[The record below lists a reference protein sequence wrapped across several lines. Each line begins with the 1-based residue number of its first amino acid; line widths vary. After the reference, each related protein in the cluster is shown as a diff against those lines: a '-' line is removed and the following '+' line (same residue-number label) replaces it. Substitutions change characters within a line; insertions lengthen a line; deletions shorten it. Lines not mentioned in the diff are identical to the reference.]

1 MAGKRFTVRSR
12 GIRWKEG
19 RARIRRSRQRPPP
32 TPNLTLDL
40 VVAGVASLLAA
51 GVVFCLA
58 VILSGS
64 HGVPLHLGYA
74 VILGGVGL
82 ACLTL
87 GPQDRGGRM
96 IAVAIG
102 VLWLIGSASLF
113 AARADIVIP
122 AHRHATVGQLVGNEV
137 QRPALVGSQWRL
149 QLPESAHRSLSTTAP
164 PHRQPLP
171 ATSVRQKLRIIWF
184 M

>member
-12 GIRWKEG
+12 DIRWKEG
-19 RARIRRSRQRPPP
+19 RVKTKRSRPRPPP
-32 TPNLTLDL
+32 KPNLTLDL

-58 VILSGS
+58 FILSVS
-64 HGVPLHLGYA
+64 HGVPPYLGYA
-74 VILGGVGL
+74 VVLGGVGV

-96 IAVAIG
+96 IAGAIG
-102 VLWLIGSASLF
+102 LLWLIGSAGLF

-122 AHRHATVGQLVGNEV
+122 AQRHTTVARPVVIDEV
-137 QRPALVGSQWRL
+137 
-149 QLPESAHRSLSTTAP
+149 ED
-164 PHRQPLP
+164 
-171 ATSVRQKLRIIWF
+171 
-184 M
+184 

>member
-12 GIRWKEG
+12 DIRWKEG
-19 RARIRRSRQRPPP
+19 HAKTRRSRPRPPP
-32 TPNLTLDL
+32 TPNLTVDL
-40 VVAGVASLLAA
+40 VVAGVAGLVAA

-58 VILSGS
+58 FILSGS
-64 HGVPLHLGYA
+64 HGVPVYLGYA
-74 VILGGVGL
+74 VILGGVAV

-96 IAVAIG
+96 IAGAIG

-122 AHRHATVGQLVGNEV
+122 PHRH
-137 QRPALVGSQWRL
+137 
-149 QLPESAHRSLSTTAP
+149 TTAA
-164 PHRQPLP
+164 QPVVVDK
-171 ATSVRQKLRIIWF
+171 AED
-184 M
+184 

>member
-12 GIRWKEG
+12 DIRWKEG
-19 RARIRRSRQRPPP
+19 RAKTRRSRPGPPP
-32 TPNLTLDL
+32 RPNLTLDL

-58 VILSGS
+58 FILSGS
-64 HGVPLHLGYA
+64 HGVPLYLGYA
-74 VILGGVGL
+74 VILGGVGV

-96 IAVAIG
+96 IAGAIG
-102 VLWLIGSASLF
+102 VLWLIGSAGLF

-122 AHRHATVGQLVGNEV
+122 PHRHVSVA
-137 QRPALVGSQWRL
+137 RPVVADKA
-149 QLPESAHRSLSTTAP
+149 ED
-164 PHRQPLP
+164 
-171 ATSVRQKLRIIWF
+171 
-184 M
+184 

>member
-12 GIRWKEG
+12 DIRWKEG
-19 RARIRRSRQRPPP
+19 RAKLRRSRPKPPP

-58 VILSGS
+58 FILCGA
-64 HGVPLHLGYA
+64 HGVPLYLGYA
-74 VILGGVGL
+74 VILGGVGV

-87 GPQDRGGRM
+87 GPQDRGGRL
-96 IAVAIG
+96 IAAAIG
-102 VLWLIGSASLF
+102 VLWLIGSAGLF

-122 AHRHATVGQLVGNEV
+122 
-137 QRPALVGSQWRL
+137 
-149 QLPESAHRSLSTTAP
+149 
-164 PHRQPLP
+164 PHRQ
-171 ATSVRQKLRIIWF
+171 ATVAQPVVIDKAED
-184 M
+184 